1 MDQKKYNKYLDITKK
16 ITNYDER
23 SQDLLQ
29 DILLNFQRS
38 ALFNTLSERER
49 VFFLIRAIKNQYY
62 SKNSYFY
69 RDYVRPTGVKLDYEF
84 EVEDKVEPEY
94 PNLEWVKNR
103 IEQLNWYEKGIFT
116 LYIDLGTIEKVSK
129 QTKIP
134 LYSIHKSINKTK
146 KFLKESWLIYIQNE
160 DTEDFL

>member
-1 MDQKKYNKYLDITKK
+1 M
-16 ITNYDER
+16 
-23 SQDLLQ
+23 
-29 DILLNFQRS
+29 
-38 ALFNTLSERER
+38 
-49 VFFLIRAIKNQYY
+49 FFLIRAIKNQYY

-134 LYSIHKSINKTK
+134 LYSIRKSINKTK

>member
-38 ALFNTLSERER
+38 TLFNTLSERER

-69 RDYVRPTGVKLDYEF
+69 RDYIRPTGGKLDYEF
-84 EVEDKVEPEY
+84 DIEDKTEPEY
-94 PNLEWVKNR
+94 PNLDWVKER
-103 IEQLNWYEKGIFT
+103 IEQLNWYQKGIFT
-116 LYIDLGTIEKVSK
+116 LYIELGTIEKVSK

-134 LYSIHKSINKTK
+134 LYSIRKSINETK
-146 KFLKESWLIYIQNE
+146 KFLKDSWLIYIENE